1 VLCSY
6 YNNFCSELWSNV
18 PPKIPYGQDPEVAR
32 ENFFHIEGPYM
43 KHPNIQDT
51 AFVEVFREEG
61 KHFREISS

>member
-1 VLCSY
+1 M
-6 YNNFCSELWSNV
+6 

-32 ENFFHIEGPYM
+32 ENFFHIEGPFM